1 MPPQKEV
8 AIIGAGVIGCSI
20 AYHLAK
26 QGVSSQ
32 IIEMDSIAARASGKS
47 WAVWSYPPEYLAMEG
62 LETDQLLRASEGSVG
77 PWLELLW
84 LGYHRIAD
92 VAQDLK
98 ETGGI
103 DPEYGELSLIMVAR
117 SESEEKNYK
126 DFIPFIKNAGYHEGY
141 WMSDDELRA
150 IYPDISPQARGAV
163 VFPQLQVEPYQY
175 TLGLFQAA
183 EKRGA
188 SFRQGEVVGF
198 RHQGSKVTSVTLA
211 TGTEVEADVF
221 VIATGPWSGQVTSW
235 LGEAIPVVIS
245 RLQCLRV
252 EVPKQF
258 PPYVLSLSEGA
269 FSIIPKVNGTVIMG
283 YAGVPDIQPS
293 LDVNL
298 TTEEVKNKIVNEAV
312 GLLPS
317 LQEAK
322 ITEHRGDLECWPPPP
337 NCIQPVLGRLPE
349 WDNAYVATR
358 FGTSGM
364 MMSLGTGQ
372 IIADLI
378 IADGHMPA
386 RFKHMLETLSPAR
399 L

>member
-1 MPPQKEV
+1 MSSQKEIV
-8 AIIGAGVIGCSI
+8 IVGAGVIGSSI
-20 AYHLAK
+20 AYHLSR
-26 QGVSSQ
+26 QGVPSQ
-32 IIEMDSIAARASGKS
+32 VIEVDSIAARASGKA
-47 WAVWSYPPEYLAMEG
+47 WAVWSYPPEYLVMEG
-62 LETDQLLRASEGSVG
+62 LETDQLLRATEGSIG
-77 PWLELLW
+77 PWLEMLSSS
-84 LGYHRIAD
+84 YHRIAD

-103 DPEYGELSLIMVAR
+103 DPEYGELSLVMVAR
-117 SESEEKNYK
+117 SESEEKDYK
-126 DFIPFIKNAGYHEGY
+126 DFIPFIKNASYHEGY

-150 IYPDISPQARGAV
+150 IYPDITSQSRGAV
-163 VFPQLQVEPYQY
+163 VVPQLQVEPYQY

-188 SFRQGEVVGF
+188 SIRQGEVVGF
-198 RHQGSKVTSVTLA
+198 RHKGSKVTSVTLA

-221 VIATGPWSGQVTSW
+221 VLATGPWSGQVTSL
-235 LGEAIPVVIS
+235 LGKPVPIIIS

-258 PPYVLSLSEGA
+258 PPYELSISEAA

-283 YAGVPDIQPS
+283 YAGIPDIQASP
-293 LDVNL
+293 DVSL
-298 TTEEVKNKIVNEAV
+298 TTEEFKNKIVNEAV

-322 ITEHRGDLECWPPPP
+322 ITEHRGDLECWGPPP
-337 NCIQPVLGRLPE
+337 NCVQPALGRLPG
-349 WDNAYVATR
+349 WDNVYIATR

-364 MMSLGTGQ
+364 MLSLGAGQ
-372 IIADLI
+372 VMADLI
-378 IADGHMPA
+378 IAGGRAPA
-386 RFKHMLETLSPAR
+386 RFKQMLEALDPAK